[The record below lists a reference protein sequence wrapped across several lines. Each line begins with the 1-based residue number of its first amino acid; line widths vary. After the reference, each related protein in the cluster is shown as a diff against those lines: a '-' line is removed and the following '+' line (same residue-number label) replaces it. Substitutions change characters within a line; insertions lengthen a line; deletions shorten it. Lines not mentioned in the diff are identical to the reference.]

1 MPAPEVLVEAMKA
14 ARRLNSFAVAARVV
28 EALREKVQDEGV
40 YNAYLAELKPAMEEL
55 GVPTPEELG
64 R

>member
-1 MPAPEVLVEAMKA
+1 MKA